1 MSVWRLIF
9 QEIQHRKLNFVL
21 GFLSNAVAVGCLVG
35 AMTLLDA
42 DEIRTDEIMAKNE
55 KEVDEA
61 GAALNNEMRKITKG
75 LGFNILIL
83 PQNQD
88 LNELHTE
95 GVSSTTMPEEL
106 VDTLANSKIVT
117 INHLLPMVSAK
128 VKWKEKDDQTI
139 IIVGTRGEVP
149 IMHRATKKK
158 GKKPLM
164 DRVTAGTLVVGFQ
177 LHKQHKLKVGDQV
190 TLLNRKF
197 EIKECYD
204 ERGTSDDSTVWM
216 NLKEAQEMLGR
227 QNLVNAILALECNC
241 ATEDR
246 VAEIRN
252 EIAAI
257 LPGTQVVERG
267 PPALARAEARNKAAK
282 AAKDAMAQEK
292 AHREQIR
299 TQREDFASVLV
310 PLVIVGSAV
319 WIGFLAIGNVRQ
331 RSSEI
336 GILRALG
343 VRTPKILTLFLGKAL
358 VIGLLGGIV
367 GYGCGFGIGILWG
380 DLPATAETST
390 QLFAPLLLVAAI
402 VMAPGLSGIASWLP
416 AMLAAGQDPA
426 VVLQDG

>member
-1 MSVWRLIF
+1 MSVWRLIL

-21 GFLSNAVAVGCLVG
+21 GLLSNAVAVGCLVG

-42 DEIRTDEIMAKNE
+42 DEILTDEIMTENE
-55 KEVDEA
+55 KKVEDA
-61 GAALNNEMRKITKG
+61 GKALKNEMRKITKG

-83 PQNQD
+83 PENQD
-88 LNELHTE
+88 LNELYTE
-95 GVSSTTMPEEL
+95 GVSSKTMPEEL
-106 VDTLANSKIVT
+106 VDILANSKIVT
-117 INHLLPMVSAK
+117 VNHLLPMVSAK
-128 VKWKEKDDQTI
+128 VKWEEKDDQTI

-149 IMHRATKKK
+149 LAHRDPKKP
-158 GKKPLM
+158 KKPLL
-164 DRVTAGTLVVGFQ
+164 DQVPAGTLVVGFQ
-177 LHKQHKLKVGDQV
+177 LHKQHNLKVGDKV
-190 TLLNRKF
+190 TLLDREF

-204 ERGTSDDSTVWM
+204 ERGTTDDSTVWM
-216 NLKEAQEMLGR
+216 NLKEAQELLGR

-282 AAKDAMAQEK
+282 AAKDAMQQEQ

-319 WIGFLAIGNVRQ
+319 WIGFLAFGNVRQ

-343 VRTPKILTLFLGKAL
+343 VRTPQILILFLGKAL
-358 VIGLLGGIV
+358 LIGLFGAVV
-367 GYGCGFGIGILWG
+367 GYFCGFGIGIVWG
-380 DLPATAETST
+380 DLPVSAENSA
-390 QLFAPLLLVAAI
+390 QLFAPLLLLAAI
-402 VMAPGLSGIASWLP
+402 VMAPGLSGLASWLP
-416 AMLAAGQDPA
+416 ALIAAGQDPA
-426 VVLQDG
+426 VVLQDV